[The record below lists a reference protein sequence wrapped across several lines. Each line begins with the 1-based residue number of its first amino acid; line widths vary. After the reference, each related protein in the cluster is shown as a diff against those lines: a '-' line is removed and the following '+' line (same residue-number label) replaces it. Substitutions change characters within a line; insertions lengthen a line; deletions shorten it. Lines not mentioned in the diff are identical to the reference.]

1 MFPQVGGKILIY
13 HPNKDFTL
21 QKKGTVVLFN
31 DFGYLFELN
40 LDDQDRAY
48 VGKRRIDIE
57 AHNKLTPAERN
68 RQRDDPVQ
76 FELLVIPPA
85 TPEELIAAEYF
96 YRPTSPNTG
105 SESHKEESQSDE
117 EDPITRAI

>member
-1 MFPQVGGKILIY
+1 M
-13 HPNKDFTL
+13 L

-48 VGKRRIDIE
+48 IGKRRIDIE

-68 RQRDDPVQ
+68 RQRDDPHL
-76 FELLVIPPA
+76 EEHTLLA
-85 TPEELIAAEYF
+85 NF
-96 YRPTSPNTG
+96 
-105 SESHKEESQSDE
+105 
-117 EDPITRAI
+117 RALFRAF

>member
-1 MFPQVGGKILIY
+1 MITPWCYISKAGIDDGLPENPYLATVTSEAFPQVGGKILIY
-13 HPNKDFTL
+13 HPDKDFTL

-31 DFGYLFELN
+31 NFDYLFELN

-68 RQRDDPVQ
+68 R
-76 FELLVIPPA
+76 
-85 TPEELIAAEYF
+85 
-96 YRPTSPNTG
+96 
-105 SESHKEESQSDE
+105 
-117 EDPITRAI
+117 